1 MWETLAGE
9 PEFRALTLQRRQF
22 VIPATIFFVVYYLT
36 LPVSIALAP
45 HFMSHQWGALS
56 IAYWFA
62 LSQFAMAW
70 LLMAAYVIR
79 ARTFDLAAAK
89 LRHREMHEVRGG

>member
-1 MWETLAGE
+1 MWETMAGE
-9 PEFRALTLQRRQF
+9 PAFRALTSQRRRF

-45 HFMSHQWGALS
+45 HFMSRQWGALS

-62 LSQFAMAW
+62 LSQFAMSW
-70 LLMAAYVIR
+70 LLMAAYVVR
-79 ARTFDLAAAK
+79 ARKFDLAAAK
-89 LRHREMHEVRGG
+89 LRHREMHEVRG